1 MLIYKNLKKE
11 HGTLENKDLNNQLN
25 SNKLTSINLKNLNR
39 NALDKPLDRESSFTA
54 SRKQPKETA

>member
-1 MLIYKNLKKE
+1 MLIYKNLKRE

-39 NALDKPLDRESSFTA
+39 NALDKPLGRESSFTA